1 MSSADQQPPY
11 SDNLPESPPVRLLA
25 RLASLVWW
33 LLLFLLVL
41 LALYAGLGRQL
52 TQNIDQ
58 FRDDLAME
66 LSRQLGHEVSIGAI
80 SSRWYWLDPAF
91 TATDMRVSHPETGIP
106 VANLQYLN
114 IRFDALASL
123 LRMRIVFEDF
133 EADGLELTINQE
145 RSGEVAVR
153 GAEFPEPVSNQLQ
166 EWLELAGNWLSDPYV
181 KITRVSLGIRDNQGN
196 LRHLDIPQLDLDY
209 RRGLFHAS
217 GRALQSGTTQQLAS
231 FALVGQH
238 FFRGDFT
245 GQIYL
250 DVASGRLFDGL
261 VDEYQWRSLRVEGFD
276 LGGEAWL
283 TFRGGQLQQVTGSVQ
298 TPYLQLGVGQQSLAP
313 LEDIRAQA
321 TVLMG
326 IANTAKDATENF
338 PASPYV
344 GMVAP
349 PQDAQTLAGEPIK
362 ADDGDLTA
370 RILSSG
376 NTHRALPLTGAL
388 CCATG
393 ARIEGTVIHR
403 HTRPKP
409 EDADIQIMQ
418 PSGIIPV
425 ACTVTKSAEGWI
437 AEQAGV
443 YRTQRRL
450 FEGRVLI
457 PGS

>member
-1 MSSADQQPPY
+1 MRGGTSKAIIFNRADLPEDRTNWDAIFLAAIGSPDPNGRQLNGMGGGISSLSKVCIVEPSDRDDADVNYTFAQISVDRENVGYGANCGNMSSAIGPFSVDEGLVEAAGDDALVRIY
-11 SDNLPESPPVRLLA
+11 NTNTDRIIHSRFAMDGDLAAVDGDFDLKGVAGTGAPVRLEFHQPGGA
-25 RLASLVWW
+25 ATGRLLPTGNVIDEIAVEGLGVVEASLVDSANP
-33 LLLFLLVL
+33 FVFVEAK
-41 LALYAGLGRQL
+41 ALGLIG
-52 TQNIDQ
+52 TEAPADIDARAQ
-58 FRDDLAME
+58 IM
-66 LSRQLGHEVSIGAI
+66 G
-80 SSRWYWLDPAF
+80 
-91 TATDMRVSHPETGIP
+91 
-106 VANLQYLN
+106 
-114 IRFDALASL
+114 
-123 LRMRIVFEDF
+123 
-133 EADGLELTINQE
+133 
-145 RSGEVAVR
+145 
-153 GAEFPEPVSNQLQ
+153 
-166 EWLELAGNWLSDPYV
+166 WLEN
-181 KITRVSLGIRDNQGN
+181 
-196 LRHLDIPQLDLDY
+196 
-209 RRGLFHAS
+209 
-217 GRALQSGTTQQLAS
+217 
-231 FALVGQH
+231 
-238 FFRGDFT
+238 
-245 GQIYL
+245 
-250 DVASGRLFDGL
+250 
-261 VDEYQWRSLRVEGFD
+261 
-276 LGGEAWL
+276 
-283 TFRGGQLQQVTGSVQ
+283 
-298 TPYLQLGVGQQSLAP
+298 
-313 LEDIRAQA
+313 IRAQA
-321 TVLMG
+321 TVMMG
-326 IANTAKDATENF
+326 IAKSVEDATENF
-338 PASPYV
+338 PAAPWV

>member
-1 MSSADQQPPY
+1 MKQRKIPAVFMRGGTSKAIIFNRADLPEDRTHWDAIFLAAIGSPDPNRRQLNGMGGGISSLSKVCIVEPSDRDDADVNYTFAQISVDRENVGYGANCGNMSSAIGPFSVDEGLVEAAGDDALVRIY
-11 SDNLPESPPVRLLA
+11 NTNTDRIIHSRFARDGDLAAVDGDFDLKGVAGTGAPVRLEFHQPGGA
-25 RLASLVWW
+25 ATGRLLPTGNVIDEIAVEGLGVVEASLVDSANP
-33 LLLFLLVL
+33 FVFVEAK
-41 LALYAGLGRQL
+41 ALGLIG
-52 TQNIDQ
+52 TEAPADIDARAQ
-58 FRDDLAME
+58 IM
-66 LSRQLGHEVSIGAI
+66 G
-80 SSRWYWLDPAF
+80 
-91 TATDMRVSHPETGIP
+91 
-106 VANLQYLN
+106 
-114 IRFDALASL
+114 
-123 LRMRIVFEDF
+123 
-133 EADGLELTINQE
+133 
-145 RSGEVAVR
+145 
-153 GAEFPEPVSNQLQ
+153 
-166 EWLELAGNWLSDPYV
+166 WLEN
-181 KITRVSLGIRDNQGN
+181 
-196 LRHLDIPQLDLDY
+196 
-209 RRGLFHAS
+209 
-217 GRALQSGTTQQLAS
+217 
-231 FALVGQH
+231 
-238 FFRGDFT
+238 
-245 GQIYL
+245 
-250 DVASGRLFDGL
+250 
-261 VDEYQWRSLRVEGFD
+261 
-276 LGGEAWL
+276 
-283 TFRGGQLQQVTGSVQ
+283 
-298 TPYLQLGVGQQSLAP
+298 
-313 LEDIRAQA
+313 IRAQA
-321 TVLMG
+321 TVMMG
-326 IANTAKDATENF
+326 IAKTVEDATENF
-338 PASPYV
+338 PAAPWV